1 MNTSVGLKVKVLPPL
16 SAQLKPDRYK
26 WLSLEMAEP
35 NLGVPPI
42 ANFYSST
49 RTFQYYLT
57 SNPLGERGWAR
68 ADSLTV
74 AFSSLER
81 PEFDTIVEP
90 INEILY
96 KKPQLLYFYLSSIPF
111 GAQPSILFVEAGT
124 TLAPAT
130 LSWAAT
136 KVNPRAMTTW
146 ILNVSGSGEGISKF
160 RWIYGGFDF
169 NTYTLESVSGNLNTS
184 KFYYLTGID
193 WTVTDSSDPITVEDD
208 IDFDPEGMVDSTY
221 EVKFVGRIMYGKIG
235 TLNPTGAQIWANQ
248 DRIKLSDNPSFAYS
262 DTFNGEFVFCAV
274 PTGTRLPGL
283 FVNNFTVT
291 PVVRTGLTV
300 INDDVTPPTEITYD
314 VIITSRQQIGT
325 YTINFT

>member
-1 MNTSVGLKVKVLPPL
+1 MNKSVGLKVKVLPPL

-35 NLGVPPI
+35 NLGTPPM
-42 ANFYSST
+42 ANFYSAT

-90 INEILY
+90 VEEILY
-96 KKPQLLYFYLSSIPF
+96 KKPQLLYFYLSTIPT
-111 GAQPSILFVEAGT
+111 GALPSVFFAEAGS

-130 LSWAAT
+130 LSWSST

-146 ILNVSGSGEGISKF
+146 ILNVSGTGEGISKF

-169 NTYTLESVSGNLNTS
+169 NTYTLESISGDYNTS

-193 WTVTDSSDPITVEDD
+193 WTVTDSAEPVTVDD
-208 IDFDPEGMVDSTY
+208 DVDWVESGMVQSTY
-221 EVKFVGRIMYGKIG
+221 EVKFVGKIMYGVLT
-235 TLNPTGAQIWANQ
+235 TLNPNGNDLLNGAIQT
-248 DRIKLSDNPSFAYS
+248 RLSDNPAFAFS
-262 DTFNGEFVFCAV
+262 QNFNGNFAFCAV
-274 PTGTRLPGL
+274 PENTRIPGL
-283 FVNNFTVT
+283 FINNFTVT
-291 PVVRTGLTV
+291 GVVRNGIIVTN
-300 INDDVTPPTEITYD
+300 NDVNPPTQISYN
-314 VIITSRQQIGT
+314 VVITSRQQIGN

>member
-1 MNTSVGLKVKVLPPL
+1 MNKSVGLKVKVLPPL
-16 SAQLKPDRYK
+16 SAQYYPDRYK

-42 ANFYSST
+42 ANFYSAT
-49 RTFQYYLT
+49 NTFQYYLT

-96 KKPQLLYFYLSSIPF
+96 KKPQLLYFLLSTIPS
-111 GAQPSILFVEAGT
+111 GALPSVFFAEAGS

-130 LSWAAT
+130 LSWSST

-146 ILNVSGSGEGISKF
+146 ILNVSGTGEGISKY

-169 NTYTLESVSGNLNTS
+169 NTYTLESISGDYNTS
-184 KFYYLTGID
+184 KYYYLTGID
-193 WTVTDSSDPITVEDD
+193 WTVTESSDPITVDDD
-208 IDFDPEGMVDSTY
+208 IDWVEGGMVQSTY
-221 EVKFVGRIMYGKIG
+221 EVKFVGKIFYGVLN
-235 TLNPTGAQIWANQ
+235 TLNPDGDDIVAGATVT
-248 DRIKLSDNPSFAYS
+248 RLSDNPAFSYS
-262 DTFNGEFVFCAV
+262 RNFNGEFAFCAV
-274 PTGTRLPGL
+274 PENVRIPGI
-283 FVNNFTVT
+283 FVNNFIVT
-291 PVVRTGLTV
+291 GVVRTGITV
-300 INDDVTPPTEITYD
+300 TNNNVTPPTEITYN
-314 VIITSRQQIGT
+314 VLITSRQQIGN